1 MSAEQPRQP
10 DPSAGLEALYLEAAD
25 RMRDLPV
32 YNAALR
38 VQAVGFA
45 PCNGHWL
52 GVVVTPWF
60 MNLTIA
66 PCDAGSWQSLPV
78 GGKRRIR
85 FPAGDYEFIGSKD
98 PQFGEFQTCSLFS
111 PMQDFADHDTASLVA
126 RLALQALL
134 DPAHAEPAPAPAAA
148 NAAGPQGLSKRNFLR
163 GRLGQAAVDTD

>member
-1 MSAEQPRQP
+1 MSAEPMRE
-10 DPSAGLEALYLEAAD
+10 DPTAGLEALYREAD
-25 RMRDLPV
+25 GRMRGLPV
-32 YNAALR
+32 HNPALR

-45 PCNGHWL
+45 PWQGHWL

-66 PCDAGSWQSLPV
+66 PGHAAAWKSLPV
-78 GGKRRIR
+78 GGKRRLR

-126 RLALQALL
+126 RLALEALL
-134 DPAHAEPAPAPAAA
+134 DPANAEPAPPPPAEDPAAR
-148 NAAGPQGLSKRNFLR
+148 PLLSKRDFLR
-163 GRLGQAAVDTD
+163 GRPGRAAADRD

>member
-1 MSAEQPRQP
+1 MATEPWPS
-10 DPSAGLEALYLEAAD
+10 DPSAALETLYCEAAA

-45 PCNGHWL
+45 PWQGHWL

-60 MNLTIA
+60 MNLTLV
-66 PCDAGSWQSLPV
+66 PGEAGTWQSLPV

-85 FPAGDYEFIGSKD
+85 FPAGDYELIGSLD
-98 PQFGEFQTCSLFS
+98 PAVGEFQTCSLFS

-126 RLALQALL
+126 RLALEALF
-134 DPAHAEPAPAPAAA
+134 DPAHAEPAPVDATAAEPAAV
-148 NAAGPQGLSKRNFLR
+148 SKRDFLR
-163 GRLGQAAVDTD
+163 GRLGRAAVDTD